1 MDASK
6 LSSVPLFAQLGRH
19 DRQQVAQWAD
29 EVEVEEVADLIR
41 EGDFAHEFFVIE
53 EGTANV
59 EHDGRILTELTK
71 GDFFGEIGLVERVRR
86 TATVTATSPMRLV
99 VMFERE
105 FAAMEEQLPAV
116 ADQVKEAIRER
127 CSQIA

>member
-19 DRQQVAQWAD
+19 DRQKVAQWAD
-29 EVEVEEVADLIR
+29 EVEVKEGADLIR

-71 GDFFGEIGLVERVRR
+71 GDFFGEIGLVEHVRR

-127 CSQIA
+127 CAQIA

>member
-1 MDASK
+1 MDASR
-6 LSSVPLFAQLGRH
+6 LGSVPLFAQLGRH
-19 DRQQVAQWAD
+19 DRQQVAQWAE
-29 EVEVEEVADLIR
+29 EVEVEEGADLIR

-71 GDFFGEIGLVERVRR
+71 GEFFGEIGLVEHVRR

-105 FAAMEEQLPAV
+105 FTAMEEQLPAV
-116 ADQVKEAIRER
+116 ADQIKEAIRQR